1 MQQPSTIATATAGV
15 KRKEPSPPQPAA
27 SVKRARPNDSVRRKA
42 EALALRATVV
52 EYVGLDDRIRQVL
65 ADLKAHKKRREELRT
80 GIMEALRSAGMPACK
95 LGNGKGAS
103 ASPVHLRLK
112 TRKTRVKPKK
122 PDAIAA
128 MGAWLRAQ
136 GVAGADAGEQLYKSV
151 FEDPKAVIEKTSLCR
166 IRPRQSKKAP
176 KPKKPKPAPKVLMLN
191 DGDDDDDEEEDDSS
205 SSSYSDD
212 DSSSSASVSS
222 DDDGDDDD
230 DGSSGSDSDE

>member
-1 MQQPSTIATATAGV
+1 V
-15 KRKEPSPPQPAA
+15 KRKEPPPPQPAA
-27 SVKRARPNDSVRRKA
+27 SVKRARPNDTDRRKA

-95 LGNGKGAS
+95 LGNVKGGASPS

-166 IRPRQSKKAP
+166 IRPRQPKKAP

-191 DGDDDDDEEEDDSS
+191 GDDDEEEDDDDSS

-222 DDDGDDDD
+222 DDDD

>member
-1 MQQPSTIATATAGV
+1 MQQPQPAIAGT
-15 KRKEPSPPQPAA
+15 KRKEPSPPQPA
-27 SVKRARPNDSVRRKA
+27 KRARPNDDGRRKA

-52 EYVGLDDRIRQVL
+52 EYVGLDDRIRQTL

-95 LGNGKGAS
+95 LGGGAGAS
-103 ASPVHLRLK
+103 PSAPPVHLRLK

-128 MGAWLRAQ
+128 MGSWLRAQ
-136 GVAGADAGEQLYKSV
+136 GIASADAGEQLYKSV
-151 FEDPKAVIEKTSLCR
+151 FEDPKAVVEKTSLCR
-166 IRPRQSKKAP
+166 IRPRQPKKAP

-191 DGDDDDDEEEDDSS
+191 GDDEDDEDDDDGSS
-205 SSSYSDD
+205 SCYSDD

-222 DDDGDDDD
+222 DSDSDSD
-230 DGSSGSDSDE
+230 DGSSDSDE